1 MTYPPYLDPDL
12 EADFLAALNDD
23 ELLRRSDE
31 LVGRAL
37 VQAIAHTPFIC
48 SSRMACISN
57 RRFVPKRSRG
67 TYTRQEM

>member
-37 VQAIAHTPFIC
+37 VQAIAHTPFI
-48 SSRMACISN
+48 
-57 RRFVPKRSRG
+57 
-67 TYTRQEM
+67 